1 MDPERVK
8 SQKFMRLLMRTWTR
22 FKTGKWARRP
32 STEGYG
38 AAEPTQMD
46 DLAVNAEF
54 GAIRRY
60 CRVNGWGVIVTL
72 MIYQIGEISMKGPS
86 ILLLLCWTLG
96 GTLGQAAESVRTP
109 IAPAAGP
116 PVALIT
122 GSDRGI
128 GFALTEELAARGWKV
143 VATCRDPS
151 HAQALQE
158 FAASHPLVT
167 VEALDVTN
175 TAAIDA
181 LAAKYRGKPID
192 ALVNNAGI
200 GIAGFPRA
208 SELDPDEFQ
217 RAMLV
222 NTYAPL
228 RVSGAF
234 LEQVAASRQRKII
247 AITSGLGSL
256 WQAPQATLAYS
267 YAISKAGLNMAMRLL
282 QNEVRDRGIIVGIVT
297 PGPVDTDM
305 MRQYRAAA
313 AQAGTPVATSAL
325 TPAESARTLA
335 AYIETLG
342 PEKAGR
348 FYSYTGQEVPW

>member
-1 MDPERVK
+1 
-8 SQKFMRLLMRTWTR
+8 
-22 FKTGKWARRP
+22 
-32 STEGYG
+32 
-38 AAEPTQMD
+38 
-46 DLAVNAEF
+46 
-54 GAIRRY
+54 
-60 CRVNGWGVIVTL
+60 
-72 MIYQIGEISMKGPS
+72 MKGTS
-86 ILLLLCWTLG
+86 ILLLCWMLG
-96 GTLGQAAESVRTP
+96 GNPTQAAESVRAP
-109 IAPAAGP
+109 IGPAAGP

-128 GFALTEELAARGWKV
+128 GFALTQELVARGWKV
-143 VATCRDPS
+143 VATCRDPA

-158 FAASHPLVT
+158 FAASHSLVT
-167 VEALDVTN
+167 IEALDVTN

-181 LAAKYRGKPID
+181 LSAKYRGKPID
-192 ALVNNAGI
+192 ALINNAGI
-200 GIAGFPRA
+200 GIAAFPRA
-208 SELDPDEFQ
+208 GELDPEEFQ

-228 RVSGAF
+228 RVAGAF

-282 QNEVRDRGIIVGIVT
+282 QNEVRDRNIMVGIVT

-305 MRQYRAAA
+305 MRQYRDAS
-313 AQAGTPVATSAL
+313 AQAGTPIATAGL
-325 TPAESARTLA
+325 TPAESARALVT
-335 AYIETLG
+335 YIETLG